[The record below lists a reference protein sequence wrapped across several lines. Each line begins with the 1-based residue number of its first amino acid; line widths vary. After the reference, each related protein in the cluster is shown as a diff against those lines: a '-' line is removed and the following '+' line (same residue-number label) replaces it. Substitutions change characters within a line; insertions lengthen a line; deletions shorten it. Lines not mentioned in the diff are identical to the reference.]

1 MENGLEFIIL
11 IFRMQTRT
19 REEYL
24 CLARVA
30 EQADRYEDMYEAMK
44 KVIAAEPLLN
54 AQERKLLS
62 TAFRNVVLSRKEA
75 WRSVRYIEYT
85 EKRKGSKNI
94 SLYQDQRIKIESE
107 LDKYCS
113 EILNLIESS
122 LIPNGTTLMS
132 KI

>member
-1 MENGLEFIIL
+1 
-11 IFRMQTRT
+11 MQTK
-19 REEYL
+19 EEYL
-24 CLARVA
+24 CMARVA

-62 TAFRNVVLSRKEA
+62 IAFRNVVLSRKEA

-85 EKRKGSKNI
+85 EKKKGSKNI
-94 SLYQDQRIKIESE
+94 SVYQDQRIKIESE

-122 LIPNGTTLMS
+122 LIPNGKNLMS
-132 KI
+132 NI

>member
-62 TAFRNVVLSRKEA
+62 IAFRNVVLSRKEA

-85 EKRKGSKNI
+85 EKKKGSKNI
-94 SLYQDQRIKIESE
+94 SVYQDQRIKIESE

-122 LIPNGTTLMS
+122 LIPNGKNLMS
-132 KI
+132 NI